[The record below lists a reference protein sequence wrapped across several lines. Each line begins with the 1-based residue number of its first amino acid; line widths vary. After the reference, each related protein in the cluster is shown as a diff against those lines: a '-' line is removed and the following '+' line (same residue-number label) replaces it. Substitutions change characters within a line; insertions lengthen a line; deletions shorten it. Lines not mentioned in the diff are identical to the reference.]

1 MIYNTR
7 EFIHKISINMKDLN
21 SVKNIDDILYLK
33 LKNLENK
40 CFEYGYVKENSIKI
54 LKKTSGY
61 LNPIIFV
68 PFIEYKLLCSAEVF
82 KPNVNDIY
90 KVEVLSIN
98 KIAIMCCIKYM
109 YNKKIIIPVRII
121 IAKHTQNEELLKN
134 INKGSEIYVK
144 IIGYKFTKESINIDS
159 IANIL
164 SNEDIKKI
172 KQLKLIID
180 NLNKIEHECKIEL
193 SKINIYI
200 NILKFILDKN
210 VVSYNELFIYDF
222 IIKNKITID
231 TIDFVEK
238 YNSYI
243 ENFYNVDKNDLN
255 KMINCNID
263 TNYETNPDDETYP
276 EEDLTIDD
284 DNLDSYDYNYIEDN
298 KKTSYSHKQSY
309 HNLEVDLNDLSDT
322 ENDKDDDDENNEDI
336 DEEDE
341 EDSDDDDDEEDEIED
356 STKINTEKI
365 QNLVL
370 E

>member
-164 SNEDIKKI
+164 SNEDITKKTI
-172 KQLKLIID
+172 
-180 NLNKIEHECKIEL
+180 
-193 SKINIYI
+193 KINYR
-200 NILKFILDKN
+200 
-210 VVSYNELFIYDF
+210 
-222 IIKNKITID
+222 
-231 TIDFVEK
+231 
-238 YNSYI
+238 
-243 ENFYNVDKNDLN
+243 
-255 KMINCNID
+255 
-263 TNYETNPDDETYP
+263 
-276 EEDLTIDD
+276 
-284 DNLDSYDYNYIEDN
+284 
-298 KKTSYSHKQSY
+298 
-309 HNLEVDLNDLSDT
+309 
-322 ENDKDDDDENNEDI
+322 
-336 DEEDE
+336 
-341 EDSDDDDDEEDEIED
+341 
-356 STKINTEKI
+356 
-365 QNLVL
+365 
-370 E
+370 